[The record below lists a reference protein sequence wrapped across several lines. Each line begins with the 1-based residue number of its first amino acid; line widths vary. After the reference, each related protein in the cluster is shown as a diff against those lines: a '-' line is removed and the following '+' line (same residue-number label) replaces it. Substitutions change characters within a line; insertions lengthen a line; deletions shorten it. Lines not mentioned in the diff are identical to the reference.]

1 MAKVHEKGEV
11 GPPITNN
18 WKNKKGL
25 TEKVT
30 CIKIQKNK
38 NSNRSWGEQK
48 RRKDVSGKKTA

>member
-38 NSNRSWGEQK
+38 NSNRS
-48 RRKDVSGKKTA
+48 